1 VRRYQDFWISR
12 KEFNSREKVLL
23 YNSRMKLIA
32 EKLKTR
38 WEGQFT
44 IVQAFPYGAVEI
56 HELNSGRTFKFNGH
70 RLKHFQEGR
79 K

>member
-1 VRRYQDFWISR
+1 
-12 KEFNSREKVLL
+12 
-23 YNSRMKLIA
+23 MKLIA